1 MAQEQILIFDLGG
14 QYTRIIA
21 RKIREL
27 GIRPLVIHPHAYEEI
42 RRKTNPKGIILSG
55 GGSSIYDADA
65 PYISESI
72 FERDIPVLGICLG
85 MHWLARLYG
94 GTVSPALQSREYG
107 VHFFIRK
114 DNSDPLFT
122 GIPARS
128 VMLMSHGDSVT
139 VLPPNAEII
148 ASTATCPIAAF
159 RLTKS
164 RIWGIQCH
172 PETSESEHGK
182 QLLKNFLDICE
193 TRCDWNAVDIIA
205 GIQNEVL
212 EAVGKND
219 KVCIAYSGGVDSTFL
234 LSVLQP
240 VLGLCLKPVTIDAG
254 NLREGE
260 LTEIRT
266 NAMIAGVAGLSV
278 IDAKDEFFQALAG
291 ISDAEEKRLR
301 FRETYARAVAE
312 YMKGRGLAYLIQGTI
327 ATDRIESG
335 KEGSAEIIKTHHN
348 VGVESLEPLRHFFKD
363 EVRQLAEAA
372 GLDRSIIKRMPF
384 PGPGF
389 FVRIIGAPVTEHLLS
404 IVRWADAEVRA
415 LVKLHEETD
424 VISQLIVALIAVRT
438 TGVKGDRRAYGYSIV
453 VRGMETLDFMTGRGH
468 EFVSPL
474 RREIKQ
480 KLTQHPDIVRV
491 WFDETDKPPATF
503 ELE

>member
-1 MAQEQILIFDLGG
+1 MGQEQILIVDLGG

-27 GIRPLVIHPHAYEEI
+27 GVRPLVIHPSAYEEVSGQS
-42 RRKTNPKGIILSG
+42 NFKGIILSG

-65 PYISESI
+65 PGIPESI
-72 FERDIPVLGICLG
+72 LHKNIPVLGICLG
-85 MHWLARLYG
+85 MHWLAHLHG
-94 GTVSPALQSREYG
+94 GTVSPALKSREYG
-107 VHFFIRK
+107 VSFFLRK
-114 DNSDPLFT
+114 DADDPLLAN
-122 GIPARS
+122 IPARS

-139 VLPPNAEII
+139 VLPRNAKII
-148 ASTATCPIAAF
+148 AVTPHCPIAAF
-159 RLTKS
+159 RFTYG

-172 PETSESEHGK
+172 PETSESEYGK
-182 QLLKNFLDICE
+182 QLLKNFLDICG
-193 TRCDWNAVDIIA
+193 TQCDWNPMDVIT

-212 EAVGKND
+212 EAMGKND
-219 KVCIAYSGGVDSTFL
+219 KACIAYSGGVDSTFL

-240 VLGLCLKPVTIDAG
+240 VLGSWLNPVTIDAG

-260 LTEIRT
+260 LAEIRT
-266 NAMIAGVAGLSV
+266 NALIAGATRLFV
-278 IDAKDEFFQALAG
+278 IDAKDEFLAWLGG
-291 ISDAEEKRLR
+291 ISDAETKRRR
-301 FRETYARAVAE
+301 FREIYAHALIK
-312 YMKGRGLAYLIQGTI
+312 YMHTSGSAYLIQGTL

-335 KEGSAEIIKTHHN
+335 KEGSAEVIKTHHN
-348 VGVESLEPLRHFFKD
+348 VGVDSLEPLRHFFKD
-363 EVRQLAEAA
+363 EVRQLAETT
-372 GLDRSIIKRMPF
+372 GLDRSLIKRMPF
-384 PGPGF
+384 PGPGL

-415 LVKLHEETD
+415 LVKTREETD
-424 VISQLIVALIAVRT
+424 IISQLIVALIAVRT
-438 TGVKGDRRAYGYSIV
+438 TGVKGDRRSYGYSIV

-468 EFVSPL
+468 EFIPAL